1 MYAAFLTVI
10 LNFFI
15 IKPISKYPMQIG
27 GKLQTP
33 INASKIVFTKQQ
45 KINVINLSN
54 THYLRNDLAL
64 MCK

>member
-33 INASKIVFTKQQ
+33 INISKIVTKQQ